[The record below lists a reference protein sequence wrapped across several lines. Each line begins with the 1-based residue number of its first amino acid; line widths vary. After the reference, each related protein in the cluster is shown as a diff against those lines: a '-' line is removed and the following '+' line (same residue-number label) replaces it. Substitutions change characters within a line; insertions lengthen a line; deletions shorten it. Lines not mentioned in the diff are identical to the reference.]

1 MNKNKILYK
10 LSTKDFQN
18 VAFHEIDRELT
29 AKEIEIVKSSLENNI
44 PWYDLI
50 ANSIS
55 ENKLSSRKM
64 Q

>member
-10 LSTKDFQN
+10 LSVEDFQN
-18 VAFHEIDRELT
+18 VAFQEIYRELT
-29 AKEIEIVKSSLENNI
+29 AKEIEIVKNSLENNI

-55 ENKLSSRKM
+55 ENKLTS
-64 Q
+64 